1 MYVGDV
7 RLLMHELLS
16 IPEVQALEDSSSLL
30 RIPNQIDVPVTKRII
45 RLIDTPVYQRLKRIS
60 QLGLVAFVY
69 PAANHSRFEHSLGV
83 YRNCLLF
90 VRHLSWQPRFRELVS
105 TEQIEALLLAALL
118 HDVGHWPFCHPIE
131 DMGLD
136 GVPRHENLARQW
148 LADDELQA
156 CIAED
161 WNACPNLVARII
173 TKKTES
179 QSERLLASILSGPID
194 IDKLDYLYRDSLHA
208 GVPYGQNLD
217 SARLI
222 RSLCLNESGD
232 ALAIS
237 TKGRTAAELMVFAR
251 YVMFSEVYWHHAVRS
266 ATAMLQR
273 AFFRSKESGEDVD
286 WTAEFQ
292 LGESEFISRWQNR
305 SKVSGSAH
313 RLLSGLFSERR
324 QLYKRAAN
332 FSFVEN
338 ESLYRSLAQ
347 RPYSELTNVGERLA
361 ESASS
366 LIGQELSADDVLID
380 APPAKLEVQFNV
392 DIFDARAESWRP
404 LGEVSPMIHTLAK
417 KQFDDYVKRVRVF
430 CKPEIS
436 TQLSNID
443 IESLIANLT

>member
-1 MYVGDV
+1 MNK
-7 RLLMHELLS
+7 LLA

-30 RIPNQIDVPVTKRII
+30 RIPNQIDVPVTNRIM
-45 RLIDTPVYQRLKRIS
+45 RLIDTPVFQRLKRIS

-90 VRHLSWQPRFRELVS
+90 VRHLSWQSRFRELVS
-105 TEQIEALLLAALL
+105 VEQIEALLLGALL

-136 GVPRHENLARQW
+136 GVPRHESLAQQW
-148 LADDELQA
+148 LADDELQT

-161 WNACPNLVARII
+161 WNACPDLVARII
-173 TKKTES
+173 TKKTET
-179 QSERLLASILSGPID
+179 QTEKLLASILSGPID

-237 TKGRTAAELMVFAR
+237 SKGRTAAELMVFAR

-273 AFFRSKESGEDVD
+273 AFFRSKETADVD
-286 WTAEFQ
+286 WDAEFQ
-292 LGESEFISRWQNR
+292 FGESEFISRWMKR
-305 SKVSGSAH
+305 SESSPSVYN
-313 RLLSGLFSERR
+313 LLEGLFSHRR
-324 QLYKRAAN
+324 SLYKRAAN

-347 RPYSELTNVGERLA
+347 RPYAELTQVGQRLA
-361 ESASS
+361 QAISS
-366 LIGQELSADDVLID
+366 EIGDNISPDDVLID

-392 DIFDARAESWRP
+392 DIFDSRAESWRP

-430 CKPEIS
+430 CKPDIS
-436 TQLSNID
+436 ASLSAIDMESQL
-443 IESLIANLT
+443 AKLT